1 MSENPLDKLFNLV
14 VNADLLSL
22 GSQGID
28 TARRSLDGL
37 IETAENFAKTMDNL
51 NATTTRVNALLDEIE
66 EPLKRVLAQMG
77 TGLGVMAN
85 VGDNAAALAEVLK
98 RLSPLTSLAEGA
110 TALFSGRPAA
120 SGSNAPT
127 AAPETSERTES

>member
-1 MSENPLDKLFNLV
+1 MSDNPIDKLINLV

-37 IETAENFAKTMDNL
+37 IDTAENFAKTMDNL
-51 NATTTRVNALLDEIE
+51 NATTTRINALLDEIE

-110 TALFSGRPAA
+110 TSLLTGRSG
-120 SGSNAPT
+120 APGPT
-127 AAPETSERTES
+127 VSERTES

>member
-1 MSENPLDKLFNLV
+1 MAASDNPIDKLINLV
-14 VNADLLSL
+14 VNADLLSI

-37 IETAENFAKTMDNL
+37 IDTAENFAKTMDNL
-51 NATTTRVNALLDEIE
+51 NATTTRINALLDEIE

-77 TGLGVMAN
+77 TGLGVMAD
-85 VGDNAAALAEVLK
+85 VGDNAAALAELLK

-110 TALFSGRPAA
+110 TSLLGGR
-120 SGSNAPT
+120 SSS
-127 AAPETSERTES
+127 AAPSVSERTES

>member
-1 MSENPLDKLFNLV
+1 MSDNPIDKLINLV
-14 VNADLLSL
+14 VNTDLLSL

-37 IETAENFAKTMDNL
+37 IDTAENFAQTMDNL
-51 NATTTRVNALLDEIE
+51 NATTTRINALLDEIE

-77 TGLGVMAN
+77 SGLGVMAN
-85 VGDNAAALAEVLK
+85 VGDNAAALADALK

-110 TALFSGRPAA
+110 SALLNGR
-120 SGSNAPT
+120 SGSGDQVPGGAAAT
-127 AAPETSERTES
+127 AET

>member
-1 MSENPLDKLFNLV
+1 MAASDNPIDKLINLV
-14 VNADLLSL
+14 VNADLLSI

-37 IETAENFAKTMDNL
+37 IDTAENFAKTMDNL
-51 NATTTRVNALLDEIE
+51 NATTRRINALLDEIE

-77 TGLGVMAN
+77 TGLGVMAD
-85 VGDNAAALAEVLK
+85 VGDNAAALAELLK

-110 TALFSGRPAA
+110 TSLLGGR
-120 SGSNAPT
+120 SSS
-127 AAPETSERTES
+127 AAPSVSERTES